1 MLALILKRLGAYAL
15 PLLLIAAGALVVR
28 GVQLRIEKAEHR
40 AALAEARIA
49 EVTSAYE
56 SSLAALRKL
65 EQESVSRKAATEVAI
80 KEVETVRVETV
91 EKLVYIE
98 SAPTPASCPAAI
110 EFLTKFGEE
119 F

>member
-1 MLALILKRLGAYAL
+1 MWALILKRLGAYAL

-40 AALAEARIA
+40 ATAAEARIS

-80 KEVETVRVETV
+80 QEVEKVRVETV

-98 SAPTPASCPAAI
+98 SAPTPASCPSAI
-110 EFLTKFGEE
+110 EFLADFGET

>member
-1 MLALILKRLGAYAL
+1 MWALILKRLGAYAL
-15 PLLLIAAGALVVR
+15 PLLLMAGVALVVR

-40 AALAEARIA
+40 ATAAEARIA

-65 EQESVSRKAATEVAI
+65 EQESVSRKAAAEAAA
-80 KEVETVRVETV
+80 KEATQAQARTAA
-91 EKLVYIE
+91 KLAQLE

-110 EFLTKFGEE
+110 EFLADFGET